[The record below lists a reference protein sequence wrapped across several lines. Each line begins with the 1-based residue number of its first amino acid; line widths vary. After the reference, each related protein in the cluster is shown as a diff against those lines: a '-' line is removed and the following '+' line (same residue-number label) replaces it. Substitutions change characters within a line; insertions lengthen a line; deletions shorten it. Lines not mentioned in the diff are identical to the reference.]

1 VDCNNNICN
10 KNLPRTTQTFTTTS
24 LYIHVPFCA
33 GGKCDYCDFY
43 SVITDEK
50 SGAIMDLFIKAV
62 IEDVKY
68 QLDYF
73 NIKKIS
79 TVYIGG
85 GTPSVLGAKRLRV
98 LLGALNALS
107 GFSPVEFSIEAN
119 PESVTDEFLS
129 VCREGG
135 INRLSLGVQTFNE
148 SSRIALNRLG
158 QAHLLEKQLNLVSN
172 LFSGAFSADLII
184 GLPYQNEKS
193 ATEDIKRLL
202 AFNPAHV
209 SLYSLTVETG
219 TPLEK
224 KIKIGVVSVPDDD
237 TADHLWLTGRD
248 ALVNA
253 GFSHY
258 EVSNFALAGKRCL
271 HNIRYWSMDGWLGAG
286 PCASGTVI
294 NENNGTAKRF
304 TFAPDLQSYINSP
317 CVQNAV
323 YEELGRD
330 ALIRESLLMGYR
342 YCEGPDMEKFKRR
355 FGHSIEDCIP
365 KTLERWKERDI
376 ILFLNRFLKEAF
388 YELSAGA
395 L

>member
-1 VDCNNNICN
+1 
-10 KNLPRTTQTFTTTS
+10 
-24 LYIHVPFCA
+24 
-33 GGKCDYCDFY
+33 
-43 SVITDEK
+43 
-50 SGAIMDLFIKAV
+50 MDLFIKAV
-62 IEDVKY
+62 IEDVKH

-73 NIKKIS
+73 NVKEIR

-98 LLGALNALS
+98 LLDELNALS
-107 GFSPVEFSIEAN
+107 GFSPVEFSVEAN

-148 SSRIALNRLG
+148 KSRLAVNRRG
-158 QAHLLEKQLNLVSN
+158 QARLLEKRLGLVSGM
-172 LFSGAFSADLII
+172 FPGAFSADLIT

-193 ATEDIKRLL
+193 VAEDVKRLL

-209 SLYSLTVETG
+209 SLYSLTVEEG

-224 KIKIGVVSVPDDD
+224 KIKTGAASAPDGD

-253 GFSHY
+253 GFDHY

-317 CVQNAV
+317 CIQNAV

-342 YCEGPDMEKFKRR
+342 HCEGPDMEKFKRR
-355 FGHSIEDCIP
+355 FGCGIEDLIP
-365 KTLERWKERDI
+365 ETLKRWKEKDKM
-376 ILFLNRFLKEAF
+376 LFLNRFLTEAF
-388 YELSAGA
+388 SELSNGIV
-395 L
+395 